1 MAVEKMSLAKALN
14 ESLRKALDT
23 DPKVLIMGEDVGKLG
38 GVFRITDGLQKDFG
52 EGRVIDTP
60 LAESG
65 IVGTAIGLALRGY
78 RPIVEIQFDG
88 FVFPAYD
95 QIVTQL
101 AKMHARAL
109 GKVKMPVVI
118 RIPYGGG
125 IGAVEHH
132 SESPEALFAHV
143 AGLKV
148 VSPSNASDAYW
159 MMQQAVQ
166 SDDPIIFFEPKRR
179 YWDKGELDTESIPGP
194 LHKAAVAR
202 EGSDLTLVAYGPM
215 VKVCLEAAAAAQ
227 EEGKSVEV
235 LDLRSMSPIDFDA
248 VQASVEK
255 TGLLVV
261 VHEAPVFYGSG
272 AEIAARI
279 TERCFYH
286 LEAPVLRV
294 GGYHAPT
301 RRPGWRTS
309 TCRVST
315 GCSMPSTARWRTEE
329 RVVTTMTET
338 SARFREFKMPDVG
351 EGLTEA
357 EILKWFVQ
365 PGDTVTDGQVVCEVE
380 TAKAAVE
387 LPIPFDGVVHE
398 LRFPEGTT
406 VDVGEVI
413 IAVDVAP
420 GSGDAPAEPEPVQ
433 EAVAEPAAEEAPKG
447 RQPVLVGY
455 GVAESSTKRRARKGA
470 EIPGP
475 AAAAA
480 QAEING
486 HRAKVAE
493 SRPLAKPPVRKLAKD
508 LGIDLA
514 TVTPTGEGGVITR
527 EDVHAAA
534 APAPA
539 EAPVRAEEAVAA
551 PAPVEAVA
559 PVGRETRIPVKGVR
573 KAIAQA
579 MVGSAFTAPH
589 VTEFVTVD
597 VTRTMKLVA
606 ELKEDKDMA
615 GVRVNPLLVIAKA
628 LLVAIKRNPAVN
640 AAWDEANQEI
650 VQKHY
655 VNLGIAAATPRG
667 LIVPNIKDA
676 HDKTL
681 PELGA
686 ALADLVST
694 AREGKTSPAAM
705 AGGTVTITNVGVF
718 GVDTGTPIL
727 NPGESAILAVG
738 AIKLQP
744 WVHKGKVK
752 PRQVTTLALSFDH
765 RLVDGELGS
774 KVLADVAAILE
785 QPKRLITWG

>member
-1 MAVEKMSLAKALN
+1 M
-14 ESLRKALDT
+14 
-23 DPKVLIMGEDVGKLG
+23 
-38 GVFRITDGLQKDFG
+38 
-52 EGRVIDTP
+52 
-60 LAESG
+60 
-65 IVGTAIGLALRGY
+65 
-78 RPIVEIQFDG
+78 
-88 FVFPAYD
+88 
-95 QIVTQL
+95 
-101 AKMHARAL
+101 
-109 GKVKMPVVI
+109 
-118 RIPYGGG
+118 
-125 IGAVEHH
+125 
-132 SESPEALFAHV
+132 
-143 AGLKV
+143 
-148 VSPSNASDAYW
+148 
-159 MMQQAVQ
+159 
-166 SDDPIIFFEPKRR
+166 
-179 YWDKGELDTESIPGP
+179 
-194 LHKAAVAR
+194 
-202 EGSDLTLVAYGPM
+202 
-215 VKVCLEAAAAAQ
+215 
-227 EEGKSVEV
+227 
-235 LDLRSMSPIDFDA
+235 
-248 VQASVEK
+248 
-255 TGLLVV
+255 
-261 VHEAPVFYGSG
+261 
-272 AEIAARI
+272 
-279 TERCFYH
+279 
-286 LEAPVLRV
+286 
-294 GGYHAPT
+294 
-301 RRPGWRTS
+301 
-309 TCRVST
+309 
-315 GCSMPSTARWRTEE
+315 
-329 RVVTTMTET
+329 TTMTET

-406 VDVGEVI
+406 VDVGQVI
-413 IAVDVAP
+413 IAIDVAP
-420 GSGDAPAEPEPVQ
+420 GSGDAPAPAAAAPAQEPVSEPEA
-433 EAVAEPAAEEAPKG
+433 EAEPKG
-447 RQPVLVGY
+447 RTPVLVGY
-455 GVAESSTKRRARKGA
+455 GVAESSTKRRPRKGA
-470 EIPGP
+470 
-475 AAAAA
+475 AAAPEAA
-480 QAEING
+480 AVAAAVQAELNG
-486 HRAKVAE
+486 HGAPAPAPAVPAGGG
-493 SRPLAKPPVRKLAKD
+493 RPLAKPPVRKLAKD

-514 TVTPTGEGGVITR
+514 TVVPTGKDGIITR

-534 APAPA
+534 APPAVEAPA
-539 EAPVRAEEAVAA
+539 AVASPAVPEAPAAAA
-551 PAPVEAVA
+551 PAVVSDSA
-559 PVGRETRIPVKGVR
+559 RETRIPVKGVR

-615 GVRVNPLLVIAKA
+615 GVRVNPLLIIAKA
-628 LLVAIKRNPAVN
+628 LLVAIKRNPEVN

-681 PELGA
+681 PQLAEALGEL
-686 ALADLVST
+686 VTT
-694 AREGKTSPAAM
+694 ARDGKTSPAAM

-785 QPKRLITWG
+785 QPKRLITWA